1 MKLSEI
7 TRLLSPTRWAIVGVI
22 FALAFFAAWYVLTEP
37 GRANRRA
44 AEAKADSALSG
55 SAAASAKDA
64 AKTVAGS
71 QDREWTIDKQAQEAE
86 NAIRNAPEDQ
96 RNRVALDALCLS
108 DSARNDPSCV
118 GVRRASAK

>member
-1 MKLSEI
+1 MNLTEI
-7 TRLLSPTRWAIVGVI
+7 PRLLSPTRWAIVGVI

-44 AEAKADSALSG
+44 TEAKADSALSG
-55 SAAASAKDA
+55 SAASSAKDA

-108 DSARNDPSCV
+108 DTYARHPSCFEL
-118 GVRRASAK
+118 RRTRPE